1 VVVAEGRP
9 SCVFLLSPAN
19 CSGTRAK
26 QALSPRARFALADA
40 LRSPTGAPLGDV
52 FAFISGLY
60 FRGKLAYACRFAN
73 PPEPGDAG
81 DFDCS
86 NNSDNFN
93 SIRGRGVLVITP
105 NAGLRSPDTRVTHAA
120 VRAFASHDIDA
131 SNETYRRPLE
141 AGAKALLADIG
152 DDCNVV
158 LLGSIASP
166 KYVDVLIGIFGDRL
180 LFPAEFVGRGDMSRG
195 GLLLRHAEAGVEL
208 AYAAV
213 AGATLHGKRPPRLAP
228 LPRRRTGPPSATS
241 AVGPSSGP
249 ISPVLRR
256 RV

>member
-1 VVVAEGRP
+1 
-9 SCVFLLSPAN
+9 VFLLSPAN

-26 QALSPRARFALADA
+26 QVLSPRARFALAEA
-40 LRSPTGAPLGDV
+40 LRSPIGAPLGDV

-73 PPEPGDAG
+73 PPEPGDA
-81 DFDCS
+81 DHFTNS
-86 NNSDNFN
+86 NNSFG
-93 SIRGRGVLVITP
+93 GRGVLVITP

-120 VRAFASHDIDA
+120 VRAFARHDIDA
-131 SNETYRRPLE
+131 SNVTYRRPLE
-141 AGAKALLADIG
+141 AGARALLAEIG
-152 DDCNVV
+152 DECDVV

-180 LFPAEFVGRGDMSRG
+180 RFPTEFVGRGDMSRG

-228 LPRRRTGPPSATS
+228 LPRRPASPASPPSANS
-241 AVGPSSGP
+241 LVGPIGAP
-249 ISPVLRR
+249 TSPVLRR
-256 RV
+256 PV